1 MGITEEALTVKFAG
15 CSKVSQPQIFI
26 KRCNSTEWFKSM
38 KIDKGITIYY
48 GSPEKEKEELIKR
61 VEEGCYVAIAYTDE
75 NVIVGFI
82 VVEEFRVPIGRT
94 VLAYSYVY
102 DAAIEVSK
110 NWRGKGIAGK
120 LVDFASKDSF
130 FDDKIVLARGT
141 VENWDISKPEE
152 KEPYRRMLLHLTK
165 KAGFKI
171 VDKNPFG
178 DDFLAVRI
186 GSKVSRTTVENLDKI
201 IKELGEAYFRVK
213 TSILDFFK

>member
-1 MGITEEALTVKFAG
+1 MVITEEALTVKFTA

-26 KRCNSTEWFKSM
+26 GRCDSTEWLKSM
-38 KIDKGITIYY
+38 KIDEGITIYY

-61 VEEGCYVAIAYTDE
+61 VEEGCYVAVAYTDE

-82 VVEEFRVPIGRT
+82 VVEEFKVPIGRT

-130 FDDKIVLARGT
+130 FDDKIVLARGLT
-141 VENWDISKPEE
+141 EYWDCRPHE
-152 KEPYRRMLLHLTK
+152 KEAYRSMLINLAQK
-165 KAGFKI
+165 VGFKLLPYS
-171 VDKNPFG
+171 PFE
-178 DDFLAVRI
+178 DDFLMVRI
-186 GSKVSRTTVENLDKI
+186 GPKVDKTIAKNLHKI
-201 IKELGEAYFRVK
+201 FEELRKLIMMDYD
-213 TSILDFFK
+213 LPLP